1 MFYSVNKDCEL
12 SHIYPPPLSRL
23 GDNDH
28 DYRFINLRSE
38 IKALDCQ
45 SSLDGLCVKRDKH
58 LISRKTLTK
67 ERNREHSRLFAKDR
81 PCPDGAGSGIA
92 CRRDPDGDWLLD

>member
-1 MFYSVNKDCEL
+1 M
-12 SHIYPPPLSRL
+12 YPLPLSRL

-28 DYRFINLRSE
+28 EYTFINLRSE

-45 SSLDGLCVKRDKH
+45 TSLDGLCVKRDKH

-92 CRRDPDGDWLLD
+92 CRRDPDGGWLLD